1 MLSVEI
7 KKALETLTLD
17 VKFEVNAGTVTALFG
32 KSGAGKTTTVHSI
45 AGLIKPD
52 DGEITLNNKVL
63 FNHNL
68 RTNLPVY
75 SRKIGFVF
83 QGARLFPHM
92 TVNKNLLFGLPR
104 PNKIHKKITLDMVT
118 KLLDLSSLLD
128 RRPQT
133 LSGGERQRVSIGRAL
148 LSQPELLLMDEPLSS
163 IDLHLRAE
171 ILPFIQK
178 IVAEVQIPVIY
189 VTHSIEEAIYLADNM
204 VLISEGQIL
213 QEGSVEAVMNR
224 LDLYPVTGR
233 YDSGTVISAQF
244 LNYDKDFDIGEL
256 KFPGGLLKVPGLNGK
271 IGDNF
276 RAHVKAR
283 DVSVSLKKPK
293 DVSILNLFNGKIIDI
308 RIDNSPQVDILIDIG
323 IPLIARITRKSLS
336 ELQLTKGTKLFTMVK
351 AVAIDKKS
359 IGHIQNSVT

>member
-17 VKFEVNAGTVTALFG
+17 VKFKVNAGTVTALFG

-75 SRKIGFVF
+75 RRKIGFVF
-83 QGARLFPHM
+83 QNARLFPHM
-92 TVNKNLLFGLPR
+92 TVKKNLLFGLPR
-104 PNKIHKKITLDMVT
+104 PNKIHIKITLDMVT

-204 VLISEGQIL
+204 ILISEGQII
-213 QEGSVEAVMNR
+213 QEG
-224 LDLYPVTGR
+224 
-233 YDSGTVISAQF
+233 
-244 LNYDKDFDIGEL
+244 DIGEL
-256 KFPGGLLKVPGLNGK
+256 KFPGGILKVPGLNGK

-351 AVAIDKKS
+351 AVSIDKKS
-359 IGHIQNSVT
+359 IGHIQNTITQTV

>member
-17 VKFEVNAGTVTALFG
+17 VKFKVNAGTVTALFG

-45 AGLIKPD
+45 AGLIRPD
-52 DGEITLNNKVL
+52 DGEITLNNKLL
-63 FNHNL
+63 FSHNL

-75 SRKIGFVF
+75 RRQIGFVF

-204 VLISEGQIL
+204 ILISKGQIL

-244 LNYDKDFDIGEL
+244 LNYDKGFDIGEL
-256 KFPGGLLKVPGLNGK
+256 KFPGGILKVPGLNGK

-308 RIDNSPQVDILIDIG
+308 RIDNGPQVDILIDIG

-359 IGHIQNSVT
+359 IGHIQNSIT

>member
-75 SRKIGFVF
+75 RRKIGFVF
-83 QGARLFPHM
+83 QNARLFPHM
-92 TVNKNLLFGLPR
+92 TVKKNLLFGLPR
-104 PNKIHKKITLDMVT
+104 PNKIHIKITLDMVT

-148 LSQPELLLMDEPLSS
+148 LSQPDLLLMDEPLSS

-204 VLISEGQIL
+204 
-213 QEGSVEAVMNR
+213 
-224 LDLYPVTGR
+224 
-233 YDSGTVISAQF
+233 
-244 LNYDKDFDIGEL
+244 
-256 KFPGGLLKVPGLNGK
+256 
-271 IGDNF
+271 
-276 RAHVKAR
+276 
-283 DVSVSLKKPK
+283 
-293 DVSILNLFNGKIIDI
+293 
-308 RIDNSPQVDILIDIG
+308 ILI
-323 IPLIARITRKSLS
+323 
-336 ELQLTKGTKLFTMVK
+336 
-351 AVAIDKKS
+351 
-359 IGHIQNSVT
+359 

>member
-75 SRKIGFVF
+75 RRKIGFVF
-83 QGARLFPHM
+83 QSARLFPHM
-92 TVNKNLLFGLPR
+92 TVKKNLLFGLPR
-104 PNKIHKKITLDMVT
+104 PNKIHIKITLDMVT

-148 LSQPELLLMDEPLSS
+148 LSQPDLLLMDEPLSS

-213 QEGSVEAVMNR
+213 HEGSGEAVMNR

-244 LNYDKDFDIGEL
+244 LNYDEGFDIGEL
-256 KFPGGLLKVPGLNGK
+256 KFPGGILKVPGLNGK

-276 RAHVKAR
+276 RALVKAR
-283 DVSVSLKKPK
+283 DESVSLKKPK

-308 RIDNSPQVDILIDIG
+308 RIDNGPQVDILIDIG

-359 IGHIQNSVT
+359 IGYIQNSVT